1 MTELLYATDG
11 YLKEFDARVVEI
23 RDGAVVLDRTAFYP
37 TGGGQPHDTGTLT
50 AGGRSWRVVEVR
62 KQGPDVLHRIEG
74 DEPPAV
80 GTAVHGAIDW
90 ERRYALMRHHSA
102 LHVLCGVIYQ
112 LHGALVT
119 GGQMYTDRARMDFA
133 LEDLSPERLREIE
146 EVANRKIAE
155 HRPIHVKVLPREEAF
170 QIPDLIRTQINLLP
184 PNIAEVRI
192 IDIEGIDVQADGG
205 VHVANTSEIG
215 RIRIVKT
222 ENKGKINK
230 RLEIALD

>member
-1 MTELLYATDG
+1 
-11 YLKEFDARVVEI
+11 
-23 RDGAVVLDRTAFYP
+23 
-37 TGGGQPHDTGTLT
+37 
-50 AGGRSWRVVEVR
+50 
-62 KQGPDVLHRIEG
+62 VLHRIEG

-80 GTAVHGAIDW
+80 GTTVHGTIDW

-146 EVANRKIAE
+146 KVANSKIAQ

-192 IDIEGIDVQADGG
+192 IDIEGIDLQADGG
-205 VHVANTSEIG
+205 VHVANTGEIG